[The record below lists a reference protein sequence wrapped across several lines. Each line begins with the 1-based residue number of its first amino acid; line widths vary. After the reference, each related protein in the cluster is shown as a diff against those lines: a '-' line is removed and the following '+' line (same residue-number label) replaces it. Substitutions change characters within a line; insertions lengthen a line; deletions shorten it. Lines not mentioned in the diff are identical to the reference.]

1 MAKIN
6 YTDHLDD
13 LLERLMAEDIDGD
26 ELQKTLKVAKV
37 VTDIAKVKVD
47 EKKLRIEQF
56 KALSDAGF
64 VPLEIADD
72 LKKQLGFKLIE

>member
-6 YTDHLDD
+6 YSDHLDD

-26 ELQKTLKVAKV
+26 ELQKNLKVAKV

-47 EKKLRIEQF
+47 EKKLKIEQF